1 MSATASTIGN
11 GEPNSF
17 VRRGPNKCV
26 KSWWDL
32 SVEAIIRSYRP
43 SACWQ
48 STLSSLKTP
57 SELISL

>member
-17 VRRGPNKCV
+17 VRRGPDKCV

-43 SACWQ
+43 NIIESKDAIRADF
-48 STLSSLKTP
+48 L
-57 SELISL
+57 